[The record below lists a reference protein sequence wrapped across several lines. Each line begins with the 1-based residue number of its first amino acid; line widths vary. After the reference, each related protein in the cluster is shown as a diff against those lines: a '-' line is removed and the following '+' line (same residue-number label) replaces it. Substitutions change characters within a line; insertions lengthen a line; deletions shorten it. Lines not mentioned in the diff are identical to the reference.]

1 MISRNLPDQMDWHPV
16 NEPTCCANHV
26 LPLHHVG
33 VALMELPNALAR
45 QTAVVKLQDVP
56 NLHRQGGNLIAPP
69 VLHLHQAVATA
80 HIGAIQPSADGPGV
94 KVQHQ
99 RSVAG
104 VTLVRLGR
112 ILVYRRKAWED

>member
-1 MISRNLPDQMDWHPV
+1 MISGNLPDQMDWHPV

-80 HIGAIQPSADGPGV
+80 HIGAIQPGADGPGV

-99 RSVAG
+99 RGVAG

-112 ILVYRRKAWED
+112 VLVYRRKAWED